1 MCMVISITDFK
12 THCLRVLREVEET
25 HEPIE
30 VSRQGH
36 VRFRIVPVRKPEV
49 PAWKR
54 LHQSGI
60 LKARPDESVLSD
72 SDFEASR

>member
-1 MCMVISITDFK
+1 MVISVTDFK

-25 HEPIE
+25 DQPVE

-36 VRFRIVPVRKPEV
+36 VRFRIIPVRKPET

-54 LHQSGI
+54 LRQSGT
-60 LKARPDESVLSD
+60 LKGKPGESVLSD
-72 SDFEASR
+72 ADFEANR